1 MEQNSFQLKLK
12 IFWCKNFLGL
22 SINQIGL
29 DQHYFVTPY
38 YFWPKTKAWEQLKLK
53 LDSKFWLPQ
62 TEKLR
67 ILKISSDVMNYWL
80 SYRNTKTVENF
91 KKDFPEV
98 EVLRLRK

>member
-1 MEQNSFQLKLK
+1 MQNIELQILWLSDS
-12 IFWCKNFLGL
+12 LGL
-22 SINQIGL
+22 AVNQKTSKGSLPI
-29 DQHYFVTPY
+29 TPY

-53 LDSKFWLPQ
+53 LDSIFWLPQ
-62 TEKLR
+62 TEKLG

-98 EVLRLRK
+98 EVLKLRK

>member
-1 MEQNSFQLKLK
+1 MEQDTFQLKLK

-22 SINQIGL
+22 TISQASL
-29 DQHYFVTPY
+29 DRQYALAPY

-53 LDSKFWLPQ
+53 LDSKIWLSQ

-67 ILKISSDVMNYWL
+67 ILKTTSDVMNYWL

-98 EVLRLRK
+98 EVLKI